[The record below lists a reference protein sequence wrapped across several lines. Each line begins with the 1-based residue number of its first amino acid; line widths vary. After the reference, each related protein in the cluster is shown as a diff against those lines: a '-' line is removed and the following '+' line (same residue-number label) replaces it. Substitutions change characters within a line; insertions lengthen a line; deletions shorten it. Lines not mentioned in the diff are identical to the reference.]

1 MHRAAAAAV
10 TPAGIPF
17 PAPRALVH
25 RASPS
30 HHHVMCIAWTPPP
43 GSRSS
48 PDACVLLPVGDTL
61 RPGAGSHWG
70 LPCLPR
76 APVWLEQPP
85 RALGCPGPA
94 WHVCL
99 QSVLG
104 QATPAAC
111 RPVHKCLRVRSGG
124 EGRLPPEL
132 PMSVHPSV
140 CPPSL
145 GSVPHWASVSQAK
158 TEWEGAERKSLE
170 DLARWQKE
178 VAAHLR
184 GVREK
189 VDGLPQQVGE
199 GTARLGVL
207 WRGTL
212 PHRARPL
219 ASSLSLCGRRGQG
232 WS

>member
-1 MHRAAAAAV
+1 
-10 TPAGIPF
+10 
-17 PAPRALVH
+17 
-25 RASPS
+25 
-30 HHHVMCIAWTPPP
+30 MCIAWAPPP
-43 GSRSS
+43 GSGSS
-48 PDACVLLPVGDTL
+48 PDACVLLRVGDTL

-76 APVWLEQPP
+76 APVWSEQPP
-85 RALGCPGPA
+85 RALSCPGPA
-94 WHVCL
+94 WHVSL
-99 QSVLG
+99 QSVLV
-104 QATPAAC
+104 QAVPAAC
-111 RPVHKCLRVRSGG
+111 RPVHKCLRVGSGG
-124 EGRLPPEL
+124 EGHLPQSSPCL
-132 PMSVHPSV
+132 SIHPSV
-140 CPPSL
+140 LPL
-145 GSVPHWASVSQAK
+145 WASVSQAK

-219 ASSLSLCGRRGQG
+219 AASLSLCGHPGQG